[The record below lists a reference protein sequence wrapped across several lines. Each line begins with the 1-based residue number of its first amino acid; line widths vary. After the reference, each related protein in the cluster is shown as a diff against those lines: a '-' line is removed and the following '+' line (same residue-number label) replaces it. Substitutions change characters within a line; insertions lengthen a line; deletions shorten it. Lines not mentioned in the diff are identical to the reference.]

1 MNQSATIAIEA
12 PATPSTSKLAFARHY
27 AEMVLVMFAGML
39 VLGGIAELVFAVAGS
54 SLDVLSG
61 GLMVAWMGLS
71 MTVPMVAWMAYRGHT
86 WAQNVEMAGSMII
99 PTILGAVLT
108 WSGAIDTAMGLAI
121 QHVVMLPAMLAVML
135 WRYDEYAHVLP
146 RLDREAGSNPASGV
160 LLGAGS
166 RLCPAAELVG
176 ALNLRGRPR
185 AARPAATSFDDR
197 LRAPGHDLEP

>member
-1 MNQSATIAIEA
+1 MNQSTTTIAIET
-12 PATPSTSKLAFARHY
+12 PALSSTSKLTFARHY
-27 AEMVLVMFAGML
+27 AEMVLVMFAGMV

-99 PTILGAVLT
+99 PTILSAVLT
-108 WSGAIDTAMGLAI
+108 WSGAIDTATGLTI

-135 WRYDEYAHVLP
+135 WRYDEYAHV
-146 RLDREAGSNPASGV
+146 RHA
-160 LLGAGS
+160 
-166 RLCPAAELVG
+166 
-176 ALNLRGRPR
+176 
-185 AARPAATSFDDR
+185 
-197 LRAPGHDLEP
+197 